1 MLSASMPLIRLE
13 IQYPLVCLCT
23 VRSSGCIDRFI
34 GIDLDVCFWERQ
46 GSPSKL
52 RRQKTVSST
61 LDVCKIQPT
70 PSTSKKSCPRHLKK
84 AKIHSTPPKKKPK
97 YIGRH
102 KTLFPP
108 VSGIL
113 LMTYSAHSTVYFL
126 NLLLNFSS
134 FSSLC
139 FCKFAQD
146 KFVNQMLWRHSIL
159 PILIPKNIILM
170 LALQNMF

>member
-13 IQYPLVCLCT
+13 IQYPLVCLCK

-61 LDVCKIQPT
+61 LDACKIQPT
-70 PSTSKKSCPRHLKK
+70 PSTSKKSCYRRLTK
-84 AKIHSTPPKKKPK
+84 AKIHSTPPKKSRNTSDA
-97 YIGRH
+97 IRL
-102 KTLFPP
+102 LFPP

-113 LMTYSAHSTVYFL
+113 LMTYSVHSTVYFL

-139 FCKFAQD
+139 FCKFVQD
-146 KFVNQMLWRHSIL
+146 KFVNQMLWRDSIL